1 MAAWVEREKV
11 VSELLVNVDAL
22 STEGSVSLD
31 RESTARRGH
40 EGKFDQLREE
50 LKRKE
55 LKLEKKDS
63 ELLAAS
69 KESEAEAQLAE
80 KSKAELEQVKSA
92 FQDEKVDLE
101 FELQRAVSKK
111 EAE

>member
-1 MAAWVEREKV
+1 ME
-11 VSELLVNVDAL
+11 
-22 STEGSVSLD
+22 
-31 RESTARRGH
+31 
-40 EGKFDQLREE
+40 
-50 LKRKE
+50 
-55 LKLEKKDS
+55 LEKKDS

-69 KESEAEAQLAE
+69 KESEADAQLAE

-101 FELQRAVSKK
+101 FELHWAVSKK